1 MSDTPKKLHRSRND
15 RIIAGVCGGIAEYL
29 AIDSTIVRIVFALI
43 TVIPNGVGLLAYII
57 MVIVV
62 PEEPVSETESSGGL
76 NKSVGYVR
84 VVDGRVETSED
95 RSWLSQRR
103 NLVGLVIILLGV
115 ASLIRAIMPSL
126 GWADHMFW
134 PLLVILIGVYL
145 IFTTKRK

>member
-1 MSDTPKKLHRSRND
+1 MSDTPKKLRRSRQD
-15 RIIAGVCGGIAEYL
+15 RVIAGVCGGLAEYL

-62 PEEPVSETESSGGL
+62 PEEPASEATTSDHA
-76 NKSVGYVR
+76 NQPAGYVR
-84 VVDGRVETSED
+84 VANGRIETSKNS
-95 RSWLSQRR
+95 SWLSQRR
-103 NLVGLVIILLGV
+103 NLIGLVIILLGV
-115 ASLIRAIMPSL
+115 ASLMRAIMPSL
-126 GWADHMFW
+126 GWADHVFW